1 MAIRDRP
8 QKVFLILKF
17 APAQCRERK
26 KYDYYRNEA
35 F

>member
-17 APAQCRERK
+17 VPAQCRERRK
-26 KYDYYRNEA
+26 NESD
-35 F
+35 

>member
-17 APAQCRERK
+17 APAQEGRK
-26 KYDYYRNEA
+26 MWKQL
-35 F
+35 